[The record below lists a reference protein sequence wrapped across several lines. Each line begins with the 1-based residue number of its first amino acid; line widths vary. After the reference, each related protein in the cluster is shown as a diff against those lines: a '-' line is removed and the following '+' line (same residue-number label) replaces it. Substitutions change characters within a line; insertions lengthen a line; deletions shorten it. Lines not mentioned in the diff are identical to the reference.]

1 MTEKDFNN
9 HHHSAETPRGDTH
22 AGVSSERCL
31 PEGKTTAGDG
41 LRIAI
46 IGGGASGFFAA
57 IRVKERLPM
66 AMVDIYERG
75 EKVLA
80 KVAVTGGGRCNLTNS
95 FEHVTDLKQMYPRG
109 HQLMKRLFCRFNH
122 RDTCQWFEKEGV
134 RLVTQEDCC
143 VFPFSQD
150 AMTVVRCL
158 TYKAKGL
165 GIKIHV
171 KHRVTAI
178 ERETIESPF
187 QIHFT
192 ENKPTEADRVIITT
206 GGSPRADGL
215 AYLEKMGHRIESPVP
230 SLFTFNMEE
239 QDLKQ
244 LMGCVVDPVMTG
256 IPATKYKAQGALL
269 ITHWGM
275 SGPAVLK
282 LSSHAARF
290 LSENNY
296 HTQVAVNWTG
306 ITHSS
311 ATSEEV
317 AAIVAANA
325 QKQLASVRPFNLP
338 SRLWLYILAKSGLQQ
353 QKRWGELGKKGISRL
368 VETLTN
374 DIHTISGKGRFRD
387 EFVTCGG
394 VSLSSVD
401 MNTLESRVC
410 PHLFFAGE
418 VLDFDAITG
427 GFNLQAA
434 WTMGFVVGRNVVR

>member
-1 MTEKDFNN
+1 MTT
-9 HHHSAETPRGDTH
+9 S
-22 AGVSSERCL
+22 
-31 PEGKTTAGDG
+31 

-46 IGGGASGFFAA
+46 IGGGAAGYFAA
-57 IRVKERLPM
+57 IEAKRCAPDAE
-66 AMVDIYERG
+66 ITIF
-75 EKVLA
+75 EKNSTMLA
-80 KVAVTGGGRCNLTNS
+80 KVAITGGGRCNLTNS
-95 FEHVTDLKQMYPRG
+95 FVQISDAKQAYPRG
-109 HQLMKRLFCRFNH
+109 HKLMKRLLKHFSH
-122 RDTCQWFEKEGV
+122 TDVYDWFEREGV
-134 RLVTQEDCC
+134 ALVTQDDEC
-143 VFPFSQD
+143 VFPASQD
-150 AMTVVRCL
+150 SQTVISCL
-158 TYKAKGL
+158 TGL
-165 GIKIHV
+165 ATRLGVRQQCGHSVMDIRRNADDTLHLCFANG
-171 KHRVTAI
+171 R
-178 ERETIESPF
+178 
-187 QIHFT
+187 
-192 ENKPTEADRVIITT
+192 EADFDRVAITT
-206 GGSPRADGL
+206 GGAPKGEGL
-215 AYLEKMGHRIESPVP
+215 QVFARLGHKIEQPVP
-230 SLFTFNMEE
+230 SLFTFNVA
-239 QDLKQ
+239 DADFLA
-244 LMGCVVDPVMTG
+244 LLGAVVDPVVTS
-256 IPATKYKAQGALL
+256 IPGTKFRAEGALL
-269 ITHWGM
+269 VTHWGM

-353 QKRWGELGKKGISRL
+353 RKRWDELGKKGISRL

-418 VLDFDAITG
+418 VLDVDAITG

>member
-1 MTEKDFNN
+1 MTT
-9 HHHSAETPRGDTH
+9 S
-22 AGVSSERCL
+22 
-31 PEGKTTAGDG
+31 

-46 IGGGASGFFAA
+46 IGGGAAGYFAA
-57 IRVKERLPM
+57 IEAKRCAPDAE
-66 AMVDIYERG
+66 ITIF
-75 EKVLA
+75 EKNSTMLA
-80 KVAVTGGGRCNLTNS
+80 KVAITGGGRCNLTNS
-95 FEHVTDLKQMYPRG
+95 FAQISDAKQAYPRG
-109 HQLMKRLFCRFNH
+109 HKLMKRLLKHFSH
-122 RDTCQWFEKEGV
+122 TDVYDWFEREGV
-134 RLVTQEDCC
+134 ALVTQDDEC
-143 VFPFSQD
+143 VFPASQD
-150 AMTVVRCL
+150 SQTVISCL
-158 TYKAKGL
+158 TGL
-165 GIKIHV
+165 ATRLGVRQQCGHSVMDIRRNADDTLHLCFANG
-171 KHRVTAI
+171 R
-178 ERETIESPF
+178 
-187 QIHFT
+187 
-192 ENKPTEADRVIITT
+192 EADFDRVAITT
-206 GGSPRADGL
+206 GGAPKGEGL
-215 AYLEKMGHRIESPVP
+215 QVFARLGHKIEQPVP
-230 SLFTFNMEE
+230 SLFTFNVA
-239 QDLKQ
+239 DADFLA
-244 LMGCVVDPVMTG
+244 LMGAVVDPVVTS
-256 IPATKYKAQGALL
+256 IPGTKFRAEGALL
-269 ITHWGM
+269 VTHWGM

-368 VETLTN
+368 GETLTN

-401 MNTLESRVC
+401 MNTLESRVS

-418 VLDFDAITG
+418 VLDVDAITG

>member
-1 MTEKDFNN
+1 MTT
-9 HHHSAETPRGDTH
+9 S
-22 AGVSSERCL
+22 
-31 PEGKTTAGDG
+31 

-46 IGGGASGFFAA
+46 IGGGAAGYFAA
-57 IRVKERLPM
+57 IEAKRCAPDAE
-66 AMVDIYERG
+66 ITIF
-75 EKVLA
+75 EKNSTMLA
-80 KVAVTGGGRCNLTNS
+80 KVAITGGGRCNLTNS
-95 FEHVTDLKQMYPRG
+95 FAQISDAKQAYPRG
-109 HQLMKRLFCRFNH
+109 HKLMKRLLKHFSH
-122 RDTCQWFEKEGV
+122 TDVYDWFEREGV
-134 RLVTQEDCC
+134 ALVTQDDEC
-143 VFPFSQD
+143 VFPASQD
-150 AMTVVRCL
+150 SQTVISCL
-158 TYKAKGL
+158 TGL
-165 GIKIHV
+165 ATRLGVRQQCGHSVMDIRRNADDTLHLCFANG
-171 KHRVTAI
+171 R
-178 ERETIESPF
+178 
-187 QIHFT
+187 
-192 ENKPTEADRVIITT
+192 EADFDRVAITT
-206 GGSPRADGL
+206 GGAPKGEGL
-215 AYLEKMGHRIESPVP
+215 QVFARLGHKIEQPVP
-230 SLFTFNMEE
+230 SLFTFNVA
-239 QDLKQ
+239 DADFLA
-244 LMGCVVDPVMTG
+244 LMGAVVDPVVTS
-256 IPATKYKAQGALL
+256 IPGTKFRAEGALL
-269 ITHWGM
+269 VTHWGM

-401 MNTLESRVC
+401 MNTLESRVS

-418 VLDFDAITG
+418 VLDVDAITG

>member
-1 MTEKDFNN
+1 MTT
-9 HHHSAETPRGDTH
+9 S
-22 AGVSSERCL
+22 
-31 PEGKTTAGDG
+31 

-46 IGGGASGFFAA
+46 IGGGAAGYFAA
-57 IRVKERLPM
+57 IEAKRCAPDAE
-66 AMVDIYERG
+66 ITIF
-75 EKVLA
+75 EKNSTMLA
-80 KVAVTGGGRCNLTNS
+80 KVAITGGGRCNLTNS
-95 FEHVTDLKQMYPRG
+95 FAQISDAKQAYPRG
-109 HQLMKRLFCRFNH
+109 HKLMKRLLKHFSH
-122 RDTCQWFEKEGV
+122 TDVYDWFEREGV
-134 RLVTQEDCC
+134 ALVTQDDEC
-143 VFPFSQD
+143 VFPASQD
-150 AMTVVRCL
+150 SQTVISCL
-158 TYKAKGL
+158 TGL
-165 GIKIHV
+165 ATRLGVRQQGGHS
-171 KHRVTAI
+171 VTDIRRNDDDTLHLCFANG
-178 ERETIESPF
+178 R
-187 QIHFT
+187 
-192 ENKPTEADRVIITT
+192 EADFDRVAITT
-206 GGSPRADGL
+206 GGAPKGEGL
-215 AYLEKMGHRIESPVP
+215 QVFARLGHKIEQPVP
-230 SLFTFNMEE
+230 SLFTFNVA
-239 QDLKQ
+239 DADFLA
-244 LMGCVVDPVMTG
+244 LMGAVVDPVVTS
-256 IPATKYKAQGALL
+256 IPGTKFRAEGALL
-269 ITHWGM
+269 VTHWGM

-296 HTQVAVNWTG
+296 RTQVAVNWTG

-311 ATSEEV
+311 ATSEEM

-394 VSLSSVD
+394 VSLLSVD

-418 VLDFDAITG
+418 VLDVDAITG

>member
-1 MTEKDFNN
+1 MTT
-9 HHHSAETPRGDTH
+9 S
-22 AGVSSERCL
+22 
-31 PEGKTTAGDG
+31 

-46 IGGGASGFFAA
+46 IGGGAAGYFAA
-57 IRVKERLPM
+57 IEAKRCAPDAE
-66 AMVDIYERG
+66 ITIF
-75 EKVLA
+75 EKNSTMLA
-80 KVAVTGGGRCNLTNS
+80 KVAITGGGRCNLTNS
-95 FEHVTDLKQMYPRG
+95 FVQISDAKQAYPRG
-109 HQLMKRLFCRFNH
+109 HKLMKRLLKHFSH
-122 RDTCQWFEKEGV
+122 TDVYDWFEREGV
-134 RLVTQEDCC
+134 ALVTQDDEC
-143 VFPFSQD
+143 VFPASQD
-150 AMTVVRCL
+150 SQTVISCL
-158 TYKAKGL
+158 TGL
-165 GIKIHV
+165 ATRLGVRQQCGHSVMDIRRNADDTLHLCFANG
-171 KHRVTAI
+171 R
-178 ERETIESPF
+178 
-187 QIHFT
+187 
-192 ENKPTEADRVIITT
+192 EADFDRVAITT
-206 GGSPRADGL
+206 GGAPKGEGL
-215 AYLEKMGHRIESPVP
+215 QVFARLGHKIEQPVP
-230 SLFTFNMEE
+230 SLFTFNVA
-239 QDLKQ
+239 DADFLA
-244 LMGCVVDPVMTG
+244 LMGAVVDPVVTS
-256 IPATKYKAQGALL
+256 IPGTKFRAEGALL
-269 ITHWGM
+269 VTHWGM

-317 AAIVAANA
+317 AAIVAANV

-401 MNTLESRVC
+401 MNTLESRVS

-418 VLDFDAITG
+418 VLDVDAITG

>member
-1 MTEKDFNN
+1 MTT
-9 HHHSAETPRGDTH
+9 S
-22 AGVSSERCL
+22 
-31 PEGKTTAGDG
+31 

-46 IGGGASGFFAA
+46 IGGGAAGYFAA
-57 IRVKERLPM
+57 IEAKRSAPDAE
-66 AMVDIYERG
+66 ITIF
-75 EKVLA
+75 EKNSTMLA
-80 KVAVTGGGRCNLTNS
+80 KVAITGGGRCNLTNS
-95 FEHVTDLKQMYPRG
+95 FAQISDAKQAYPRG
-109 HQLMKRLFCRFNH
+109 HKLMKRLLKHFSH
-122 RDTCQWFEKEGV
+122 TDVYDWFEREGV
-134 RLVTQEDCC
+134 ALVTQDDEC
-143 VFPFSQD
+143 VFPASQD
-150 AMTVVRCL
+150 SQTVISCL
-158 TYKAKGL
+158 TGL
-165 GIKIHV
+165 ATRLGVRQQCGHSVMDIRRNADDTLHLCFANG
-171 KHRVTAI
+171 R
-178 ERETIESPF
+178 
-187 QIHFT
+187 
-192 ENKPTEADRVIITT
+192 EADFDRVAITT
-206 GGSPRADGL
+206 GGAPKGEGL
-215 AYLEKMGHRIESPVP
+215 QVFARLGHKIEQPVP
-230 SLFTFNMEE
+230 SLFTFNVA
-239 QDLKQ
+239 DADFLA
-244 LMGCVVDPVMTG
+244 LMGAVVDPVVTL
-256 IPATKYKAQGALL
+256 IPGTKFRAEGALL
-269 ITHWGM
+269 VTHWGM

-418 VLDFDAITG
+418 VLDVDAITG

-434 WTMGFVVGRNVVR
+434 WTMGFIVGRNVVR

>member
-1 MTEKDFNN
+1 MTT
-9 HHHSAETPRGDTH
+9 S
-22 AGVSSERCL
+22 
-31 PEGKTTAGDG
+31 

-46 IGGGASGFFAA
+46 IGGGAAGYFAA
-57 IRVKERLPM
+57 IEAKRCAPDAE
-66 AMVDIYERG
+66 ITIF
-75 EKVLA
+75 EKNSTMLA
-80 KVAVTGGGRCNLTNS
+80 KVAITGGGRCNLTNS
-95 FEHVTDLKQMYPRG
+95 FVQISDAKQAYPRG
-109 HQLMKRLFCRFNH
+109 HKLMKRLLKHFSH
-122 RDTCQWFEKEGV
+122 TDVYDWFEREGV
-134 RLVTQEDCC
+134 ALVTQDDEC
-143 VFPFSQD
+143 VFPASQD
-150 AMTVVRCL
+150 SQTVISCL
-158 TYKAKGL
+158 TGL
-165 GIKIHV
+165 AMRLGVRQQCGHSVMDIRRNADDTLHLCFANG
-171 KHRVTAI
+171 R
-178 ERETIESPF
+178 
-187 QIHFT
+187 
-192 ENKPTEADRVIITT
+192 EADFDRVAITT
-206 GGSPRADGL
+206 GGAPKGEGL
-215 AYLEKMGHRIESPVP
+215 QVFARLGHKIEQPVP
-230 SLFTFNMEE
+230 SLFTFNVA
-239 QDLKQ
+239 DADFLA
-244 LMGCVVDPVMTG
+244 LMGAVVDPVVTS
-256 IPATKYKAQGALL
+256 IPGTKFRAEGALL
-269 ITHWGM
+269 VTHWGM

-325 QKQLASVRPFNLP
+325 QKQLASMRPFNLP

-418 VLDFDAITG
+418 VLDVDAITG

>member
-1 MTEKDFNN
+1 MTT
-9 HHHSAETPRGDTH
+9 S
-22 AGVSSERCL
+22 
-31 PEGKTTAGDG
+31 

-46 IGGGASGFFAA
+46 IGGGAAGYFAA
-57 IRVKERLPM
+57 IEAKRCAPDAE
-66 AMVDIYERG
+66 ITIF
-75 EKVLA
+75 EKNSTMLA
-80 KVAVTGGGRCNLTNS
+80 KVAITGGGRCNLTNS
-95 FEHVTDLKQMYPRG
+95 FVQISDAKQAYPRG
-109 HQLMKRLFCRFNH
+109 HKLMKRLLKHFSH
-122 RDTCQWFEKEGV
+122 TDVYDWFEREGV
-134 RLVTQEDCC
+134 ALVTQDDEC
-143 VFPFSQD
+143 VFPASQD
-150 AMTVVRCL
+150 SQTVISCL
-158 TYKAKGL
+158 TGL
-165 GIKIHV
+165 ATRLGVRQQCGHSVMDIRRNADDTLHLCFANG
-171 KHRVTAI
+171 R
-178 ERETIESPF
+178 
-187 QIHFT
+187 
-192 ENKPTEADRVIITT
+192 EADFDRVAITM
-206 GGSPRADGL
+206 GGAPKGEGL
-215 AYLEKMGHRIESPVP
+215 QVFARLGHKIEQPVP
-230 SLFTFNMEE
+230 SLFTFNVA
-239 QDLKQ
+239 DADFLA
-244 LMGCVVDPVMTG
+244 LMGAVVDPVVTS
-256 IPATKYKAQGALL
+256 IPGTKFRAEGALL
-269 ITHWGM
+269 VTHWGM

-306 ITHSS
+306 INHSS

-418 VLDFDAITG
+418 VLDVDAITG

>member
-1 MTEKDFNN
+1 MTT
-9 HHHSAETPRGDTH
+9 S
-22 AGVSSERCL
+22 
-31 PEGKTTAGDG
+31 

-46 IGGGASGFFAA
+46 IGGGAAGYFAA
-57 IRVKERLPM
+57 IEAKRCAPDAE
-66 AMVDIYERG
+66 ITIF
-75 EKVLA
+75 EKNSTMLA
-80 KVAVTGGGRCNLTNS
+80 KVAITGGGRCNLTNS
-95 FEHVTDLKQMYPRG
+95 FAQISDAKQAYPRG
-109 HQLMKRLFCRFNH
+109 HKLMKRLLKHFSH
-122 RDTCQWFEKEGV
+122 TDVYDWFEREGV
-134 RLVTQEDCC
+134 ALVTQDDEC
-143 VFPFSQD
+143 VFPASQD
-150 AMTVVRCL
+150 SQTVISCL
-158 TYKAKGL
+158 TGL
-165 GIKIHV
+165 AMRLGVRQQCGHSVMDIRRNADDTLHLCFANG
-171 KHRVTAI
+171 R
-178 ERETIESPF
+178 
-187 QIHFT
+187 
-192 ENKPTEADRVIITT
+192 EADFDRVAITT
-206 GGSPRADGL
+206 GGAPKGEGL
-215 AYLEKMGHRIESPVP
+215 QVFARLGHKIEQPVP
-230 SLFTFNMEE
+230 SLFTFNVA
-239 QDLKQ
+239 DADFLA
-244 LMGCVVDPVMTG
+244 LMGAVVDPVVTS
-256 IPATKYKAQGALL
+256 IPGTKFRAEGALL
-269 ITHWGM
+269 VTHWGM

-317 AAIVAANA
+317 AAIVAANV

-418 VLDFDAITG
+418 VLDVDAITG

-434 WTMGFVVGRNVVR
+434 WTMGFIVGRNVVR

>member
-1 MTEKDFNN
+1 MTT
-9 HHHSAETPRGDTH
+9 S
-22 AGVSSERCL
+22 
-31 PEGKTTAGDG
+31 

-46 IGGGASGFFAA
+46 IGGGAAGYFAA
-57 IRVKERLPM
+57 IEAKRCAPDAE
-66 AMVDIYERG
+66 ITIF
-75 EKVLA
+75 EKNSTMLA
-80 KVAVTGGGRCNLTNS
+80 KVAITGGGRCNLTNS
-95 FEHVTDLKQMYPRG
+95 FAQISDAKQAYPRG
-109 HQLMKRLFCRFNH
+109 HKLMKRLLKHFSH
-122 RDTCQWFEKEGV
+122 TDVYDWFEREGV
-134 RLVTQEDCC
+134 ALVTQDDEC
-143 VFPFSQD
+143 VFPVSQD
-150 AMTVVRCL
+150 SQTVISCL
-158 TYKAKGL
+158 TGL
-165 GIKIHV
+165 ATRLGVRQQCGHSVMDIRRNADDTLHLCFANG
-171 KHRVTAI
+171 R
-178 ERETIESPF
+178 
-187 QIHFT
+187 
-192 ENKPTEADRVIITT
+192 EADFDRVAITM
-206 GGSPRADGL
+206 GGAPKGEGL
-215 AYLEKMGHRIESPVP
+215 QVFARLGHKIEQPVP
-230 SLFTFNMEE
+230 SLFTFNVA
-239 QDLKQ
+239 DADFLA
-244 LMGCVVDPVMTG
+244 LMGAVVDPVVTS
-256 IPATKYKAQGALL
+256 IPGTKFRAESALL
-269 ITHWGM
+269 VTHWGM

-317 AAIVAANA
+317 AAIVAANV

-418 VLDFDAITG
+418 VLDVDAITG

>member
-1 MTEKDFNN
+1 MTT
-9 HHHSAETPRGDTH
+9 S
-22 AGVSSERCL
+22 
-31 PEGKTTAGDG
+31 

-46 IGGGASGFFAA
+46 IGGGAAGYFAA
-57 IRVKERLPM
+57 IEAKRCAPDAE
-66 AMVDIYERG
+66 ITIF
-75 EKVLA
+75 EKNSTMLA
-80 KVAVTGGGRCNLTNS
+80 KVAITGGGRCNLTNS
-95 FEHVTDLKQMYPRG
+95 FVQISDAKQAYPRG
-109 HQLMKRLFCRFNH
+109 HKLMKRLLKHFSH
-122 RDTCQWFEKEGV
+122 TDVYDWFEREGV
-134 RLVTQEDCC
+134 ALVTQDDEC
-143 VFPFSQD
+143 VFPASQD
-150 AMTVVRCL
+150 SQTVISCL
-158 TYKAKGL
+158 TGL
-165 GIKIHV
+165 AMRLGVRQQCGHSVMDIRRNADDTLHLCFANG
-171 KHRVTAI
+171 R
-178 ERETIESPF
+178 
-187 QIHFT
+187 
-192 ENKPTEADRVIITT
+192 EADFDRVAITM
-206 GGSPRADGL
+206 GGAPKGEGL
-215 AYLEKMGHRIESPVP
+215 QVFARLGHKIEQPVP
-230 SLFTFNMEE
+230 SLFTFNVA
-239 QDLKQ
+239 DADFLA
-244 LMGCVVDPVMTG
+244 LMGAVVDPVVTS
-256 IPATKYKAQGALL
+256 IPGTKFRAEGALL
-269 ITHWGM
+269 VTHWGM

-418 VLDFDAITG
+418 VLDVDAITG

>member
-1 MTEKDFNN
+1 MTT
-9 HHHSAETPRGDTH
+9 S
-22 AGVSSERCL
+22 
-31 PEGKTTAGDG
+31 

-46 IGGGASGFFAA
+46 IGGGAAGYFAA
-57 IRVKERLPM
+57 IEAKRCAPDAE
-66 AMVDIYERG
+66 ITIF
-75 EKVLA
+75 EKNSTMLA
-80 KVAVTGGGRCNLTNS
+80 KVAITGGGRCNLTNS
-95 FEHVTDLKQMYPRG
+95 FAQISDAKQAYPRG
-109 HQLMKRLFCRFNH
+109 HKLMKRLLKHFSH
-122 RDTCQWFEKEGV
+122 TDVYDWFEREGV
-134 RLVTQEDCC
+134 ALVTQDDEC
-143 VFPFSQD
+143 VFPVSQD
-150 AMTVVRCL
+150 SQTVISCL
-158 TYKAKGL
+158 TGL
-165 GIKIHV
+165 ATRLGVRQQCGHSVMDIRRNADDTLHLCFANG
-171 KHRVTAI
+171 R
-178 ERETIESPF
+178 
-187 QIHFT
+187 
-192 ENKPTEADRVIITT
+192 EADFDRVAITT
-206 GGSPRADGL
+206 GGAPKGEGL
-215 AYLEKMGHRIESPVP
+215 QVFARLGHKIEQPVP
-230 SLFTFNMEE
+230 SLFTFNVA
-239 QDLKQ
+239 DADFLA
-244 LMGCVVDPVMTG
+244 LMGAVVDPVVTS
-256 IPATKYKAQGALL
+256 IPGTKFRAEGALL
-269 ITHWGM
+269 VTHWGM

-317 AAIVAANA
+317 AAIVAANV

-418 VLDFDAITG
+418 VLDVDAITG

>member
-1 MTEKDFNN
+1 MTT
-9 HHHSAETPRGDTH
+9 S
-22 AGVSSERCL
+22 
-31 PEGKTTAGDG
+31 

-46 IGGGASGFFAA
+46 IGGGAAGYFAA
-57 IRVKERLPM
+57 IEAKRCAPDAE
-66 AMVDIYERG
+66 ITIF
-75 EKVLA
+75 EKNSTMLA
-80 KVAVTGGGRCNLTNS
+80 KVAITGGGRCNLTNS
-95 FEHVTDLKQMYPRG
+95 FAQISDAKQAYPRG
-109 HQLMKRLFCRFNH
+109 HKLMKRLLKHFSH
-122 RDTCQWFEKEGV
+122 TDVYDWFEREGV
-134 RLVTQEDCC
+134 ALVTQDDEC
-143 VFPFSQD
+143 VFPASQD
-150 AMTVVRCL
+150 SQTVISCL
-158 TYKAKGL
+158 TGL
-165 GIKIHV
+165 ATRLGVRQQCGHSVMDIRRNADDTLHLCFANG
-171 KHRVTAI
+171 R
-178 ERETIESPF
+178 
-187 QIHFT
+187 
-192 ENKPTEADRVIITT
+192 EADFDRVAITT
-206 GGSPRADGL
+206 GGAPKGEGL
-215 AYLEKMGHRIESPVP
+215 QVFARLGHKIEQPVP
-230 SLFTFNMEE
+230 SLFTFNVA
-239 QDLKQ
+239 DADFLA
-244 LMGCVVDPVMTG
+244 LMGAVVDPVVTS
-256 IPATKYKAQGALL
+256 IPGTKFRAEGALL
-269 ITHWGM
+269 VTHWGM

-317 AAIVAANA
+317 AAIVAANV

-338 SRLWLYILAKSGLQQ
+338 SRLWLYILVKSGLQQ

-418 VLDFDAITG
+418 VLDVDAITG

>member
-1 MTEKDFNN
+1 MTK
-9 HHHSAETPRGDTH
+9 S
-22 AGVSSERCL
+22 
-31 PEGKTTAGDG
+31 

-46 IGGGASGFFAA
+46 IGGGAAGYFAA
-57 IRVKERLPM
+57 IEAKRCAPDAE
-66 AMVDIYERG
+66 ITIF
-75 EKVLA
+75 EKNSTMLA
-80 KVAVTGGGRCNLTNS
+80 KVAITGGGRCNLTNS
-95 FEHVTDLKQMYPRG
+95 FAQISDAKQAYPRG
-109 HQLMKRLFCRFNH
+109 HKLMKRLLKHFSH
-122 RDTCQWFEKEGV
+122 TDVYDWFEREGV
-134 RLVTQEDCC
+134 ALVTQDDEC
-143 VFPFSQD
+143 VFPASQD
-150 AMTVVRCL
+150 SQTVISCL
-158 TYKAKGL
+158 TGL
-165 GIKIHV
+165 AMRLGVRQQCGHSVMDIRRNADDTLHLCFANG
-171 KHRVTAI
+171 R
-178 ERETIESPF
+178 
-187 QIHFT
+187 
-192 ENKPTEADRVIITT
+192 EADFDRVAITT
-206 GGSPRADGL
+206 GGAPKGEGL
-215 AYLEKMGHRIESPVP
+215 QVFARLGHKIEQPVP
-230 SLFTFNMEE
+230 SLFTFNVA
-239 QDLKQ
+239 DADFLA
-244 LMGCVVDPVMTG
+244 LMGAVVDPVVTS
-256 IPATKYKAQGALL
+256 IPGTKFRAESALL
-269 ITHWGM
+269 VTHWGM

-418 VLDFDAITG
+418 VLDVDAITG

-434 WTMGFVVGRNVVR
+434 

>member
-1 MTEKDFNN
+1 MTT
-9 HHHSAETPRGDTH
+9 S
-22 AGVSSERCL
+22 
-31 PEGKTTAGDG
+31 

-46 IGGGASGFFAA
+46 IGGGAAGYFAA
-57 IRVKERLPM
+57 IEAKRCAPDAE
-66 AMVDIYERG
+66 ITIF
-75 EKVLA
+75 EKNSTMLA
-80 KVAVTGGGRCNLTNS
+80 KVAITGGGRCNLTNS
-95 FEHVTDLKQMYPRG
+95 FVQISDAKQAYPRG
-109 HQLMKRLFCRFNH
+109 HKLMKRLLKHFSH
-122 RDTCQWFEKEGV
+122 TDVYDWFEREGV
-134 RLVTQEDCC
+134 ALVTQDDEC
-143 VFPFSQD
+143 VFPASQD
-150 AMTVVRCL
+150 SQTVISCL
-158 TYKAKGL
+158 TGL
-165 GIKIHV
+165 ATRLGVRQQCGHSVMDIRRNADDTLHLCFANG
-171 KHRVTAI
+171 R
-178 ERETIESPF
+178 
-187 QIHFT
+187 
-192 ENKPTEADRVIITT
+192 EADFDRVAITT
-206 GGSPRADGL
+206 GGAPKGEGL
-215 AYLEKMGHRIESPVP
+215 QVFARLGHKIEQPVP
-230 SLFTFNMEE
+230 SLFTFNVA
-239 QDLKQ
+239 DADFLA
-244 LMGCVVDPVMTG
+244 LMGAVVDPVVTS
-256 IPATKYKAQGALL
+256 IPGTKFRAEGALL
-269 ITHWGM
+269 VTHWGM

-401 MNTLESRVC
+401 MNTLESCVC

-418 VLDFDAITG
+418 VLDVDAITG

>member
-1 MTEKDFNN
+1 MTT
-9 HHHSAETPRGDTH
+9 S
-22 AGVSSERCL
+22 
-31 PEGKTTAGDG
+31 

-46 IGGGASGFFAA
+46 IGGGAAGYFAA
-57 IRVKERLPM
+57 IEAKRCAPDAE
-66 AMVDIYERG
+66 ITIF
-75 EKVLA
+75 EKNSTMLA
-80 KVAVTGGGRCNLTNS
+80 KVAITGGGRCNLTNS
-95 FEHVTDLKQMYPRG
+95 FVQISDAKQAYPRG
-109 HQLMKRLFCRFNH
+109 HKLMKRLLKHFSH
-122 RDTCQWFEKEGV
+122 TDVYDWFEREGV
-134 RLVTQEDCC
+134 ALVTQDDEC
-143 VFPFSQD
+143 VFPASQD
-150 AMTVVRCL
+150 SQTVISCL
-158 TYKAKGL
+158 TGL
-165 GIKIHV
+165 ATRLGVRQQCGHSVMDIRRNADDTLHLCFANG
-171 KHRVTAI
+171 R
-178 ERETIESPF
+178 
-187 QIHFT
+187 
-192 ENKPTEADRVIITT
+192 EADFDRVAITT
-206 GGSPRADGL
+206 GGAPKGEGL
-215 AYLEKMGHRIESPVP
+215 QVFARLGHKIEQPVP
-230 SLFTFNMEE
+230 SLFTFNVA
-239 QDLKQ
+239 DADFLA
-244 LMGCVVDPVMTG
+244 LMGAVVDPVVTS
-256 IPATKYKAQGALL
+256 IPGTKFRAEGALL
-269 ITHWGM
+269 VTHWGM

-401 MNTLESRVC
+401 MNTLESCVC

-418 VLDFDAITG
+418 VLDVDAITG

-434 WTMGFVVGRNVVR
+434 WTMGFIVGRNVVR

>member
-1 MTEKDFNN
+1 MTT
-9 HHHSAETPRGDTH
+9 S
-22 AGVSSERCL
+22 
-31 PEGKTTAGDG
+31 

-46 IGGGASGFFAA
+46 IGGGAAGYFAA
-57 IRVKERLPM
+57 IEAKRCAPDAE
-66 AMVDIYERG
+66 ITIF
-75 EKVLA
+75 EKNSTMLA
-80 KVAVTGGGRCNLTNS
+80 KVAITGGGRCNLTNS
-95 FEHVTDLKQMYPRG
+95 FVQISDAKQAYPRG
-109 HQLMKRLFCRFNH
+109 HKLMKRLLKHFSH
-122 RDTCQWFEKEGV
+122 TDVYDWFEREGV
-134 RLVTQEDCC
+134 ALVTQDDEC
-143 VFPFSQD
+143 VFPASQD
-150 AMTVVRCL
+150 SQTVISCL
-158 TYKAKGL
+158 TGL
-165 GIKIHV
+165 ATRLGVRQQCGHSVMDIRRNADDTLHLCFANG
-171 KHRVTAI
+171 R
-178 ERETIESPF
+178 
-187 QIHFT
+187 
-192 ENKPTEADRVIITT
+192 EADFDRVAITT
-206 GGSPRADGL
+206 GGAPKGEGL
-215 AYLEKMGHRIESPVP
+215 QVFARLGHKIEQPVP
-230 SLFTFNMEE
+230 SLFTFNVA
-239 QDLKQ
+239 DADFLA
-244 LMGCVVDPVMTG
+244 LMGAVVDPVVTS
-256 IPATKYKAQGALL
+256 IPGTKFRAEGALL
-269 ITHWGM
+269 VTHWGM

-317 AAIVAANA
+317 AAIVAANV

-401 MNTLESRVC
+401 MNTLESRVS

-418 VLDFDAITG
+418 VLDVDAITG

-434 WTMGFVVGRNVVR
+434 WTTGFIAGESICL

>member
-1 MTEKDFNN
+1 MTT
-9 HHHSAETPRGDTH
+9 S
-22 AGVSSERCL
+22 
-31 PEGKTTAGDG
+31 

-46 IGGGASGFFAA
+46 IGGGAAGYFAA
-57 IRVKERLPM
+57 IEAKRCAPDAE
-66 AMVDIYERG
+66 ITIF
-75 EKVLA
+75 EKNSTMLA
-80 KVAVTGGGRCNLTNS
+80 KVAITGGGRCNLTNS
-95 FEHVTDLKQMYPRG
+95 FAQISDAKQAYPRG
-109 HQLMKRLFCRFNH
+109 HKLMKRLLKHFSH
-122 RDTCQWFEKEGV
+122 TDVYDWFEREGV
-134 RLVTQEDCC
+134 ALVTQDDEC
-143 VFPFSQD
+143 VFPASQD
-150 AMTVVRCL
+150 SQTVISCL
-158 TYKAKGL
+158 TGL
-165 GIKIHV
+165 ATRLGVRQQCGHSVMDIRRNADDTLHLCFANG
-171 KHRVTAI
+171 R
-178 ERETIESPF
+178 
-187 QIHFT
+187 
-192 ENKPTEADRVIITT
+192 EADFDRVAITT
-206 GGSPRADGL
+206 GGAPKGEGL
-215 AYLEKMGHRIESPVP
+215 QVFARLGHKIEQPVP
-230 SLFTFNMEE
+230 SLFTFNVA
-239 QDLKQ
+239 DADFLA
-244 LMGCVVDPVMTG
+244 LLGAVVDPVVTS
-256 IPATKYKAQGALL
+256 IPGTKFRAEGALL
-269 ITHWGM
+269 VTHWGM

-296 HTQVAVNWTG
+296 HTQMAVNWTG

-317 AAIVAANA
+317 AAIVAANV

-418 VLDFDAITG
+418 VLDVDAITG

>member
-1 MTEKDFNN
+1 MTT
-9 HHHSAETPRGDTH
+9 S
-22 AGVSSERCL
+22 
-31 PEGKTTAGDG
+31 

-46 IGGGASGFFAA
+46 IGGGAAGYFAA
-57 IRVKERLPM
+57 IEAKRCAPDAE
-66 AMVDIYERG
+66 ITIF
-75 EKVLA
+75 EKNSTMLA
-80 KVAVTGGGRCNLTNS
+80 KVAITGGGRCNLTNS
-95 FEHVTDLKQMYPRG
+95 FVQISDAKQAYPRG
-109 HQLMKRLFCRFNH
+109 HKLMKRLLKHFSH
-122 RDTCQWFEKEGV
+122 TDVYDWFEREGV
-134 RLVTQEDCC
+134 ALVTQDDEC
-143 VFPFSQD
+143 VFPASQD
-150 AMTVVRCL
+150 SQTVISCL
-158 TYKAKGL
+158 TGL
-165 GIKIHV
+165 ATRLGVRQQCGHSVMDIRRNADDTLHLCFANG
-171 KHRVTAI
+171 R
-178 ERETIESPF
+178 
-187 QIHFT
+187 
-192 ENKPTEADRVIITT
+192 EADFDRVAITT
-206 GGSPRADGL
+206 GGAPKGEGL
-215 AYLEKMGHRIESPVP
+215 QVFARLGHKIEQPVP
-230 SLFTFNMEE
+230 SLFTFNVA
-239 QDLKQ
+239 DADFLA
-244 LMGCVVDPVMTG
+244 LMGAVVDPVVTS
-256 IPATKYKAQGALL
+256 IPGTKFRAEGALL
-269 ITHWGM
+269 VTHWGM

-401 MNTLESRVC
+401 MNTLESRVS

-418 VLDFDAITG
+418 VLDVDAITG

>member
-1 MTEKDFNN
+1 MTT
-9 HHHSAETPRGDTH
+9 S
-22 AGVSSERCL
+22 
-31 PEGKTTAGDG
+31 

-46 IGGGASGFFAA
+46 IGGGAAGYFAA
-57 IRVKERLPM
+57 IEAKRCAPDAE
-66 AMVDIYERG
+66 ITIF
-75 EKVLA
+75 EKNSTMLA
-80 KVAVTGGGRCNLTNS
+80 KVAITGGGRCNLTNS
-95 FEHVTDLKQMYPRG
+95 FAQISDAKQAYTRG
-109 HQLMKRLFCRFNH
+109 HKLMKRLLKHFSHTDVYDWSER
-122 RDTCQWFEKEGV
+122 EGV
-134 RLVTQEDCC
+134 ALVTQDDECG
-143 VFPFSQD
+143 FLASQD
-150 AMTVVRCL
+150 SQTVISCL
-158 TYKAKGL
+158 TGL
-165 GIKIHV
+165 ATRLGVRQQCGHSVMDIRRNADDTLHLCFANG
-171 KHRVTAI
+171 R
-178 ERETIESPF
+178 
-187 QIHFT
+187 
-192 ENKPTEADRVIITT
+192 EADFDRVAITT
-206 GGSPRADGL
+206 GGAPKGEGL
-215 AYLEKMGHRIESPVP
+215 QVFARLGHKIEQPVP
-230 SLFTFNMEE
+230 SLFTFNVA
-239 QDLKQ
+239 DADFLA
-244 LMGCVVDPVMTG
+244 LMGAVVDPVVTS
-256 IPATKYKAQGALL
+256 IPGTKFRAEGALL
-269 ITHWGM
+269 VTHWGM

-418 VLDFDAITG
+418 VLDVDAITG

>member
-1 MTEKDFNN
+1 MTT
-9 HHHSAETPRGDTH
+9 S
-22 AGVSSERCL
+22 
-31 PEGKTTAGDG
+31 

-46 IGGGASGFFAA
+46 IGGGAAGYFAA
-57 IRVKERLPM
+57 IEAKRCAPDAE
-66 AMVDIYERG
+66 ITIF
-75 EKVLA
+75 EKNSTMLA
-80 KVAVTGGGRCNLTNS
+80 KVAITGGGRCNLTNS
-95 FEHVTDLKQMYPRG
+95 FAQISDAKQAYPRG
-109 HQLMKRLFCRFNH
+109 HKLMKRLLKHFSH
-122 RDTCQWFEKEGV
+122 TDVYDWFEREGV
-134 RLVTQEDCC
+134 ALVTQDDEC
-143 VFPFSQD
+143 VFPASQD
-150 AMTVVRCL
+150 SQTVISCL
-158 TYKAKGL
+158 TGL
-165 GIKIHV
+165 ATRLGVRQQCGHSVMDIRRNADDTLHLCFANG
-171 KHRVTAI
+171 R
-178 ERETIESPF
+178 
-187 QIHFT
+187 
-192 ENKPTEADRVIITT
+192 EADFDRVAITT
-206 GGSPRADGL
+206 GGAPKGEGL
-215 AYLEKMGHRIESPVP
+215 QVFARLGHKIEQPVP
-230 SLFTFNMEE
+230 SLFTFNVA
-239 QDLKQ
+239 DADFLA
-244 LMGCVVDPVMTG
+244 LLGAVVDPVVTS
-256 IPATKYKAQGALL
+256 IPGTKFRAEGALL
-269 ITHWGM
+269 VTHWGM

-353 QKRWGELGKKGISRL
+353 RKRWDELGKKGISRL

-418 VLDFDAITG
+418 VLDVDAITG

>member
-1 MTEKDFNN
+1 MTT
-9 HHHSAETPRGDTH
+9 S
-22 AGVSSERCL
+22 
-31 PEGKTTAGDG
+31 

-46 IGGGASGFFAA
+46 IGGGAAGYFAA
-57 IRVKERLPM
+57 IEAKRCAPDAE
-66 AMVDIYERG
+66 ITIF
-75 EKVLA
+75 EKNSTMLA
-80 KVAVTGGGRCNLTNS
+80 KVAITGGGRCNLTNS
-95 FEHVTDLKQMYPRG
+95 FAQISDAKQAYPRG
-109 HQLMKRLFCRFNH
+109 HKLMKRLLKHFSH
-122 RDTCQWFEKEGV
+122 TDVYDWFEREGV
-134 RLVTQEDCC
+134 ALVTQDDEC
-143 VFPFSQD
+143 VFPASQD
-150 AMTVVRCL
+150 SQTVISCL
-158 TYKAKGL
+158 TGL
-165 GIKIHV
+165 ATRLGVRQQCGHSVMDIRRNADDTLHLCFANG
-171 KHRVTAI
+171 R
-178 ERETIESPF
+178 
-187 QIHFT
+187 
-192 ENKPTEADRVIITT
+192 EADFDRVAITT
-206 GGSPRADGL
+206 GGAPKGEGL
-215 AYLEKMGHRIESPVP
+215 QVFARLGHKIEQPVP
-230 SLFTFNMEE
+230 SLFTFNVA
-239 QDLKQ
+239 DADFLA
-244 LMGCVVDPVMTG
+244 LMGAVVDSVVTS
-256 IPATKYKAQGALL
+256 IPGTKFRAEGALL
-269 ITHWGM
+269 VTHWGM

-317 AAIVAANA
+317 AAIVAANV

-387 EFVTCGG
+387 EFVICGG

-418 VLDFDAITG
+418 VLDVDAITG

>member
-1 MTEKDFNN
+1 MTT
-9 HHHSAETPRGDTH
+9 S
-22 AGVSSERCL
+22 
-31 PEGKTTAGDG
+31 

-46 IGGGASGFFAA
+46 IGGGAAGYFAA
-57 IRVKERLPM
+57 IEAKRCAPDAE
-66 AMVDIYERG
+66 ITIF
-75 EKVLA
+75 EKNSTMLA
-80 KVAVTGGGRCNLTNS
+80 KVAITGGGRCNLTNS
-95 FEHVTDLKQMYPRG
+95 FAQISDAKQAYPRG
-109 HQLMKRLFCRFNH
+109 HKLMKRLLKHFSH
-122 RDTCQWFEKEGV
+122 TDVYDWFEREGV
-134 RLVTQEDCC
+134 ALVTQDDEC
-143 VFPFSQD
+143 VFPASQD
-150 AMTVVRCL
+150 SQTVISCL
-158 TYKAKGL
+158 TGL
-165 GIKIHV
+165 ATRLGVRQQCGHSVMDIRRNADDTLHLYFANG
-171 KHRVTAI
+171 R
-178 ERETIESPF
+178 
-187 QIHFT
+187 
-192 ENKPTEADRVIITT
+192 EADFDRVAITT
-206 GGSPRADGL
+206 GGAPKGEGL
-215 AYLEKMGHRIESPVP
+215 QVFARLGHKIEQPVP
-230 SLFTFNMEE
+230 SLFTFNVA
-239 QDLKQ
+239 DADFLA
-244 LMGCVVDPVMTG
+244 LMGAVVDPVVTS
-256 IPATKYKAQGALL
+256 IPGTKFRAEGALL
-269 ITHWGM
+269 VTHWGM

-317 AAIVAANA
+317 AAIVAANV

-401 MNTLESRVC
+401 MNTLESRVS

-418 VLDFDAITG
+418 VLDVDAITG